1 MLRQSGLDERR
12 PIADADRIGRII
24 ANADL
29 VVTARQA
36 GKLVGVSRADRFL
49 LLLLLSDLAVD
60 RAYQGHGI
68 GTRLIEE
75 TRRHAG

>member
-1 MLRQSGLDERR
+1 MPRQSGLDERR

-36 GKLVGVSRADRFL
+36 GKLVGVSRALTDFCFCCYCRIL
-49 LLLLLSDLAVD
+49 RS
-60 RAYQGHGI
+60 I
-68 GTRLIEE
+68 GRIRDT
-75 TRRHAG
+75 ASASA